1 MCNCNSTT
9 TLCSP
14 STECSCPVKD
24 LSTDCVVYTGN
35 NLSCS
40 GILQGTILTELIE
53 QLDTYICEAISQTVG
68 AITLINVGTG
78 FPIYKGIDSLGKK
91 EIRTIKSID
100 DLLVFANSID
110 QKEITLDV
118 DREKLTDFIIDA
130 VPTSETIT
138 IGEGTGITVDDT
150 DPLNPIIN
158 ATQTVLVEGPGI
170 TIDDST
176 PFSRTISSDLTEH
189 IVIPI
194 SDVVTNLTTGNSKA
208 YFRVPFNMTITQVRA
223 SLLVAQTAGSIITFD
238 VNKNG
243 TSILSTK
250 LTVDNNEKTS
260 LTATTASVISTA
272 SVSNDDEITF
282 DIDQVGTPEAKG
294 AVITLIGTRIINPTP

>member
-24 LSTDCVVYTGN
+24 LSTDCIVYTGN

-53 QLDTYICEAISQTVG
+53 QLDTYICEAVAQTTGVIS
-68 AITLINVGTG
+68 LINVGTG
-78 FPIYKGIDSLGKK
+78 FQLYKAVDNLGRK

-100 DLLVFANSID
+100 DLLVFGNSID
-110 QKEITLDV
+110 QKEVTLDV

-130 VPTSETIT
+130 IPPFTIV
-138 IGEGTGITVDDT
+138 EGPGITVNDT
-150 DPLNPIIN
+150 DPLNPIVS
-158 ATQTVLVEGPGI
+158 A
-170 TIDDST
+170 
-176 PFSRTISSDLTEH
+176 DLTEH

-194 SDVVTNLTTGNSKA
+194 SDVTTNLTTGTSKA
-208 YFRVPFNMTITQVRA
+208 YFRAPFNMTITQVRV

-250 LTVDNNEKTS
+250 LTIDNNEKTS
-260 LTATTASVISTA
+260 LTATTAAVISTA

-294 AVITLIGTRIINPTP
+294 AVITVIGTRIINPTP